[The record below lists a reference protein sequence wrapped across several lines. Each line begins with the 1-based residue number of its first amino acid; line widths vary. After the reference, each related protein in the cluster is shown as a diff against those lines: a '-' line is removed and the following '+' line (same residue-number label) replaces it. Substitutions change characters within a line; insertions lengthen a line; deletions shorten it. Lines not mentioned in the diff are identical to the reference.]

1 VNISVLDVNDNNPMF
16 STTESYVSFQEDVPI
31 GTLIY
36 VAQAQDNDSGIN
48 ARLRYTISADNGDD
62 VSWFQIDSTSGQITL
77 RRLLDRESSATH
89 RITVSASDAGTP
101 SRRASMTLVVS
112 VLDVND
118 NRPVFNS
125 DGYAFRVLRPVPLGA
140 VIGSVRANDSDYGT
154 ANSRLTY
161 YLYNGRLAD
170 IFDVRSPSGEV
181 RTKVVLGHDRAR
193 RYLLEVVA
201 VDGGVPAL
209 SATATVLVSLYD
221 ENRDGVVPTFTQSR
235 YVFNV
240 TENQPAESKVGVVT
254 SRGVDDPYYFLLL
267 SNSYFSVVPESG
279 EVLSRRLLDRE
290 DIDLHRFVITLFR
303 AVDVIAWST
312 LPICSMFIVRLLSYS
327 IVIFKFLYL
336 CHANET

>member
-1 VNISVLDVNDNNPMF
+1 VNISVLDVNDNSPVF
-16 STTESYVSFQEDVPI
+16 SNEELYMSFHENVPI

-36 VAQAQDNDSGIN
+36 IAQALDRDSDIN
-48 ARLRYTISADNGDD
+48 SRLRYAISADNSDD
-62 VSWFQIDSTSGQITL
+62 VSLFQIDSTSGQITL
-77 RRLLDRESSATH
+77 RSLLDREISARH
-89 RITVSASDAGTP
+89 QFSILASDAGTP
-101 SRRASMTLVVS
+101 SRSASMTVVVT

-125 DGYAFRVLRPVPLGA
+125 DGYSFRVLRPVPLGA
-140 VIGSVRANDSDYGT
+140 VIGSVGANDSDYGT
-154 ANSRLTY
+154 ENSRLTY
-161 YLYNGRLAD
+161 YLHNGRLAD
-170 IFDVRSPSGEV
+170 IFDVRSPSGEI
-181 RTKVVLGHDRAR
+181 RTKVVLGHDQAR

-221 ENRDGVVPTFTQSR
+221 ENRDGVVPTFMQSR

-254 SRGVDDPYYFLLL
+254 SRGVDEPYYFLLS

-290 DIDLHRFVITLFR
+290 DSDLHRFVMRL
-303 AVDVIAWST
+303 
-312 LPICSMFIVRLLSYS
+312 ICNY
-327 IVIFKFLYL
+327 
-336 CHANET
+336 